1 VKFFGL
7 ENKRWFK
14 ILVNRYL
21 LIFILFLVWMI
32 FFDTNSF
39 FIHDELNKDIDAL
52 EENKEFYK
60 SEIEKDKAFI
70 EKMKDS
76 SEMERYAREKYY
88 LKKEN
93 EDIYIIEHED
103 SLKKEIDKNE

>member
-1 VKFFGL
+1 
-7 ENKRWFK
+7 
-14 ILVNRYL
+14 
-21 LIFILFLVWMI
+21 MI

-39 FIHDELNKDIDAL
+39 FIHRELDQDIKGL

-60 SEIEKDKAFI
+60 QEIDKDKAFI

-76 SEMERYAREKYY
+76 TEMEKFAREKYY

-103 SLKKEIDKNE
+103 SLKNADHND